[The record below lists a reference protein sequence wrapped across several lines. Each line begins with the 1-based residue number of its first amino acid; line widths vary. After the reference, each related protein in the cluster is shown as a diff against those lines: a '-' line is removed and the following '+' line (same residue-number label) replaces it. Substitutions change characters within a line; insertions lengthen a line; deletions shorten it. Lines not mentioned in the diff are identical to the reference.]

1 MIKAIASA
9 AAFSALMAG
18 GALAQDDQTMIVVTE
33 DAMMQMSMSDGQTTV
48 TFPLITA
55 LQDGYIVVHSVAA
68 DGTAGEAL
76 GHAPVTTGEN
86 ADVAVIIP
94 EALSAGTQLMAM
106 LHVESNDNGTFDF
119 GPEMT
124 DVDAPVMRDG
134 SPVMVMFAVP
144 EGVADGVM
152 VIEPIPS
159 PDVADPESRS
169 ASEDDEERDA
179 VEEDEPAI
187 DPNDTETEGF
197 IEEGEDSDGE
207 GTEEQDELLEE
218 GAGDEETPD
227 TDLEQDTDL
236 DAEGQEDDAA
246 DTDTDIDT
254 DASGDADVDA
264 DADADG
270 EVNAQ

>member
-1 MIKAIASA
+1 MIKTIASA

-18 GALAQDDQTMIVVTE
+18 GALAQDDQMMIVVTE

-76 GHAPVTTGEN
+76 GHAPVTAGEN

-119 GPEMT
+119 GPDMT

-134 SPVMVMFAVP
+134 APVTVMFAVP
-144 EGVADGVM
+144 EGVIDGVV

-159 PDVADPESRS
+159 PEVEDPESRS
-169 ASEDDEERDA
+169 ASDDDEERDT
-179 VEEDEPAI
+179 VDEDEPAI
-187 DPNDTETEGF
+187 DPNDTETEGAT
-197 IEEGEDSDGE
+197 EEGEDSDG
-207 GTEEQDELLEE
+207 QDGEEE
-218 GAGDEETPD
+218 GEVVEDDAGDEQTQD
-227 TDLEQDTDL
+227 ADLEQDME
-236 DAEGQEDDAA
+236 AEGQEDGSA
-246 DTDTDIDT
+246 
-254 DASGDADVDA
+254 DA
-264 DADADG
+264 DANADG

>member
-33 DAMMQMSMSDGQTTV
+33 DATMQMSMSDGQTTV

-119 GPEMT
+119 GPDMT

-134 SPVMVMFAVP
+134 APVTVMFAVP
-144 EGVADGVM
+144 EGVIDGV
-152 VIEPIPS
+152 VAIEPIPS
-159 PDVADPESRS
+159 PEVDDPESRS
-169 ASEDDEERDA
+169 ASDDDEERDA
-179 VEEDEPAI
+179 VDEDEPAI
-187 DPNDTETEGF
+187 DPNDTETEGST
-197 IEEGEDSDGE
+197 EEDEESDGQDS
-207 GTEEQDELLEE
+207 EEAGEVLEDD
-218 GAGDEETPD
+218 AGDEQTQD
-227 TDLEQDTDL
+227 ADLEQDTDME
-236 DAEGQEDDAA
+236 AEGQEDGSA
-246 DTDTDIDT
+246 
-254 DASGDADVDA
+254 DA
-264 DADADG
+264 DANADG

>member
-1 MIKAIASA
+1 MIKAFASA
-9 AAFSALMAG
+9 AALSALMAG

-33 DAMMQMSMSDGQTTV
+33 DAMMQMSMVDGQTTV

-55 LQDGYIVVHSVAA
+55 LQDGYIAVHSVAA
-68 DGTAGEAL
+68 DGTTSEAL
-76 GHAPVTTGEN
+76 GHAAIMAGEN
-86 ADVAVIIP
+86 ADVAVTIP
-94 EALSAGTQLMAM
+94 EALPAGTQLMAM

-134 SPVMVMFAVP
+134 APVMVMFAVP

-152 VIEPIPS
+152 VIEPTPS

-197 IEEGEDSDGE
+197 IEEGEDSEGE
-207 GTEEQDELLEE
+207 GNEEEGELLEE

-227 TDLEQDTDL
+227 IDMEQDTGL
-236 DAEGQEDDAA
+236 DTEGQEDDAA
-246 DTDTDIDT
+246 DTDTDA
-254 DASGDADVDA
+254 DANGDAG
-264 DADADG
+264 ADADG

>member
-1 MIKAIASA
+1 MIKAFASA
-9 AAFSALMAG
+9 AALSALMAG
-18 GALAQDDQTMIVVTE
+18 GALAQDDETMIVVTE
-33 DAMMQMSMSDGQTTV
+33 DAMMQMSMVDGQTTV

-68 DGTAGEAL
+68 DGTTSEAL
-76 GHAPVTTGEN
+76 GHASVMAGEN
-86 ADVAVIIP
+86 ADVAVTIP
-94 EALSAGTQLMAM
+94 KALPVGTQLMAM

-119 GPEMT
+119 GPDMT

-134 SPVMVMFAVP
+134 APVMVMFAVP
-144 EGVADGVM
+144 EGVVDGVM

-169 ASEDDEERDA
+169 VSEDDEERDS
-179 VEEDEPAI
+179 VDEDEPAI

-197 IEEGEDSDGE
+197 IEEGEESEEEGNEEEGE
-207 GTEEQDELLEE
+207 GIEE
-218 GAGDEETPD
+218 GAGDEET
-227 TDLEQDTDL
+227 QDADPEV
-236 DAEGQEDDAA
+236 EGQEDGS
-246 DTDTDIDT
+246 I
-254 DASGDADVDA
+254 DA

>member
-1 MIKAIASA
+1 MIKAFASA
-9 AAFSALMAG
+9 AALSALMAG
-18 GALAQDDQTMIVVTE
+18 GALAQDDETMIVVTD
-33 DAMMQMSMSDGQTTV
+33 DAMMQMSMVDGQTTV

-55 LQDGYIVVHSVAA
+55 LQDGYIVVHAVAA

-76 GHAPVTTGEN
+76 GHASVTAGEN
-86 ADVAVIIP
+86 ADVAVTIP
-94 EALSAGTQLMAM
+94 EALPAGTQLMAM

-134 SPVMVMFAVP
+134 TPVMVMFAVP
-144 EGVADGVM
+144 EGVADGVV

-197 IEEGEDSDGE
+197 IEEGEDSEGE
-207 GTEEQDELLEE
+207 GNEEEGELLEE
-218 GAGDEETPD
+218 GAGDEETQE
-227 TDLEQDTDL
+227 TDLEQDTGL
-236 DAEGQEDDAA
+236 DTEGQEDESA
-246 DTDTDIDT
+246 DTDTNV
-254 DASGDADVDA
+254 DADANGDADADVDA
-264 DADADG
+264 DG
-270 EVNAQ
+270 EANAQ

>member
-1 MIKAIASA
+1 MIKAFASA
-9 AAFSALMAG
+9 AALSALMAG
-18 GALAQDDQTMIVVTE
+18 GALAQDDETMIVITE
-33 DAMMQMSMSDGQTTV
+33 DAMMQMSMVDGQTTV

-68 DGTAGEAL
+68 DGTTSEAL
-76 GHAPVTTGEN
+76 GHAMVTAGEN
-86 ADVAVIIP
+86 ADVAVTIP

-119 GPEMT
+119 GPDMT

-134 SPVMVMFAVP
+134 APVMVMFAVP
-144 EGVADGVM
+144 EGVVDGVM

-169 ASEDDEERDA
+169 VSEDDEERDS
-179 VEEDEPAI
+179 VDEDEPAI

-207 GTEEQDELLEE
+207 GSDDEGSEPE
-218 GAGDEETPD
+218 VDAGDEETPD
-227 TDLEQDTDL
+227 TDLQQDTDL
-236 DAEGQEDDAA
+236 EVEGQEDGSA
-246 DTDTDIDT
+246 
-254 DASGDADVDA
+254 DADADA
-264 DADADG
+264 DADGDVDADADG